1 MKKIILGVVA
11 LALAVTLTGCGLQ
24 NTNQQQTTKEPIK
37 IGSILIL
44 TGDGSSWGNASKNG
58 IDMAIEK
65 INSAGG
71 INGRM
76 LQVSHQDTPSSD
88 AKTAV
93 SDLQALLAQG
103 INIIIG
109 PNWSNSGLPLIDL
122 AEQNKVLMISPSL
135 GKKEFNEGSQY
146 LFNTWPHDF
155 VLSAKLADYAYG
167 KGQRKVA
174 IIGAKDVWVQEQT
187 DAFKKRFEELGGRVV
202 IMVEPNPTDTNL
214 LADALKIKNA
224 KGIDAIIS
232 TTDGVGVGAQVMKK
246 VKELGVKLPLH
257 SVTIDEN
264 VLAAAKGSYEGMEFY
279 TSLTPTPEFKKAYE
293 DKYKTNIDIGAD
305 SAYDAVM
312 MIAQAM
318 KVTKSTDTTILA
330 NFLVGIKEYK
340 GVSGDLISD
349 GKRGFTKDFVLK
361 KVVDG
366 KIVDWQ

>member
-1 MKKIILGVVA
+1 MKKSILGVVILSLVVI
-11 LALAVTLTGCGLQ
+11 LAGCGLQ
-24 NTNQQQTTKEPIK
+24 NNQNQPAAKEPIK

-71 INGRM
+71 IDGRM

-93 SDLQALLAQG
+93 SDLQSLLAQG

-109 PNWSNSGLPLIDL
+109 PNWSNSGLPLVDL
-122 AEQNKVLMISPSL
+122 ANQNKALIISPSL

-155 VLSAKLADYAYG
+155 VLSAKMADYVYS
-167 KGQRKVA
+167 KGHRKVA
-174 IIGAKDVWVQEQT
+174 IIAAKDVWVQEQT
-187 DAFKKRFEELGGRVV
+187 DAFKKRFEELGGMVA
-202 IMVEPNPTDTNL
+202 ITVEPNPTDINL
-214 LADALKIKNA
+214 LPDALKIKNT
-224 KGIDAIIS
+224 KGIDAIMS
-232 TTDGVGVGAQVMKK
+232 TSDGVGVGAQVMKK
-246 VKELGVKLPLH
+246 VKELGVKLPLY

-279 TSLTPTPEFKKAYE
+279 TSLTPIPEFKKAYE
-293 DKYKTNIDIGAD
+293 EKYKTNIDIGAD

-312 MIAQAM
+312 MIAEAI
-318 KVTKSTDTTILA
+318 KSTKSTDTTVLA
-330 NFLVGIKEYK
+330 RYLAGVEEYQ
-340 GVSGDLISD
+340 GVSGNLFSD
-349 GKRGFTKDFVLK
+349 GQRGFTKDFVLK

-366 KIVDWQ
+366 KIVDIK